1 MTNIDLYMDN
11 SHQASVPY
19 PFSSIDTSVN
29 TDADGD
35 ADAPCGTALIVTRKM
50 RTNVT
55 QNIFSGMFHITT
67 CRCGSRIWS
76 RGGPGAEA
84 ESCRRSGAESR
95 EWSELIAAGVQ
106 GP

>member
-19 PFSSIDTSVN
+19 PLSSIDTSVN
-29 TDADGD
+29 TDADAD

-50 RTNVT
+50 RANVT

-67 CRCGSRIWS
+67 WQNHVGVVKMLIGCRVRD
-76 RGGPGAEA
+76 
-84 ESCRRSGAESR
+84 
-95 EWSELIAAGVQ
+95 ELKVLWF
-106 GP
+106 